1 MRSFQTELLSNFLPS
16 TFVAKNDV
24 GCSPYGQGNAALCFV
39 ALEKTSDKYENG
51 YTPTLR
57 WVGDAEAEV
66 RMVGAICVRTKN
78 PVSA

>member
-1 MRSFQTELLSNFLPS
+1 MRSFQKELLSNFLPS
-16 TFVAKNDV
+16 TFVANNDV

-51 YTPTLR
+51 YTLR
-57 WVGDAEAEV
+57 WVGGAEAEV
-66 RMVGAICVRTKN
+66 RMVGAICVRTKI